1 MKWLSWEEI
10 PKKMQNNAVKEY
22 YEILNKKKVQ
32 LRIKRYFDVVASLI
46 LIVLLSPLMFLIAF
60 MIKVSS
66 PGSIIFRQIRVT
78 QYGRKF
84 YILKFRTMVENAQ
97 QLGTQVTTKGD
108 QRVTKVGR
116 ILRKYRLDELPQLF
130 NIYVGDMTF
139 VGTRPEVPKYVEEYT
154 EEMLATLLLPAGV
167 TSMASIKY
175 KDEEKL
181 LEDSNNADDTY
192 VYQILPEKMKY
203 NLKSMRK
210 FSFINDMDI
219 TIRTLIAIIK

>member
-10 PKKMQNNAVKEY
+10 PKKMQNNAVREY
-22 YEILNKKKVQ
+22 YEILNKKKIQ
-32 LRIKRYFDVVASLI
+32 LRLKRYFDVVVSLS
-46 LIVLLSPLMFLIAF
+46 LIVLLSPLMFIIAF
-60 MIKVSS
+60 IIRFTS
-66 PGSIIFRQIRVT
+66 PGPIIFKQIRVT

-130 NIYVGDMTF
+130 NIYAGDMTF

-175 KDEEKL
+175 KDEECL
-181 LEDSNNADDTY
+181 LNAAEDVDVNY
-192 VYQILPEKMKY
+192 VKEVLPNKMEW
-203 NLKSMRK
+203 NLKSIK
-210 FSFINDMDI
+210 NF
-219 TIRTLIAIIK
+219 TIKNELEVLFNTIIAVI

>member
-22 YEILNKKKVQ
+22 YEILNKKKFQ
-32 LRIKRYFDVVASLI
+32 LMLKRYFDVVVSLS

-60 MIKVSS
+60 MIKFTS
-66 PGSIIFRQIRVT
+66 PGSIIFKQIRVT

-108 QRVTKVGR
+108 QRITKVGR

-130 NIYVGDMTF
+130 NIYAGDMTF
-139 VGTRPEVPKYVEEYT
+139 VGTRPEVPKYVGEYT

-175 KDEEKL
+175 KDEERL
-181 LEDSNNADDTY
+181 LNVAEDVDITY
-192 VYQILPEKMKY
+192 VEKVLPNKMEW
-203 NLKSMRK
+203 NLKSIK
-210 FSFINDMDI
+210 NF
-219 TIRTLIAIIK
+219 TIKNELKVLFNTIIAVIQ

>member
-10 PKKMQNNAVKEY
+10 PKKMQSNAVKEY

-97 QLGTQVTTKGD
+97 QLGTQVTKKGD

-130 NIYVGDMTF
+130 NIYAGDMTF

-175 KDEEKL
+175 KDEEYL
-181 LEDSNNADDTY
+181 LNAAEDVDVTY
-192 VYQILPEKMKY
+192 VKEVLPNKMEW
-203 NLKSMRK
+203 NLKSIK
-210 FSFINDMDI
+210 NF
-219 TIRTLIAIIK
+219 TIKNELEVLFNTIIAVI

>member
-181 LEDSNNADDTY
+181 LEDSNDADDTY

>member
-130 NIYVGDMTF
+130 NIYAGDMTF

-181 LEDSNNADDTY
+181 LEDSNDADDTY

-203 NLKSMRK
+203 NLNR
-210 FSFINDMDI
+210 
-219 TIRTLIAIIK
+219 

>member
-46 LIVLLSPLMFLIAF
+46 LIVLLSLPMFLIAF

-84 YILKFRTMVENAQ
+84 YILKFRTMVEDAQ

-130 NIYVGDMTF
+130 NIYAGDMTF

-181 LEDSNNADDTY
+181 LEDSNDADDTY

>member
-1 MKWLSWEEI
+1 MKWLSWEEV
-10 PKKMQNNAVKEY
+10 PSKMKNDAVKEY
-22 YEILNKKKVQ
+22 YEILDKKKVQ
-32 LRIKRYFDVVASLI
+32 MRLKRCFDVVASLS
-46 LIVLLSPLMFLIAF
+46 LIVLLSPLMLLIAF
-60 MIKVSS
+60 MVKISS

-130 NIYVGDMTF
+130 NIYAGDMTF
-139 VGTRPEVPKYVEEYT
+139 VGTRPEVPKYVEKYT
-154 EEMLATLLLPAGV
+154 EEMWATLLLPAGV
-167 TSMASIKY
+167 TSLASIKY

-181 LEDSNNADDTY
+181 LDTVKDTDQTY
-192 VYQILPEKMKY
+192 AKEVLPNKMKW
-203 NLKSMRK
+203 NLESIKE
-210 FSFINDMDI
+210 F
-219 TIRTLIAIIK
+219 TIKKELEVLLHTIIAVVR

>member
-22 YEILNKKKVQ
+22 YEILNKKIFQ
-32 LRIKRYFDVVASLI
+32 LRLKRYFDVIVSLS
-46 LIVLLSPLMFLIAF
+46 LIVLLSPLMFIIAF
-60 MIKVSS
+60 MIKLTS
-66 PGSIIFRQIRVT
+66 PGPIIFRQIRVT

-108 QRVTKVGR
+108 QRITKVGR

-130 NIYVGDMTF
+130 NIYAGDMTF

-175 KDEEKL
+175 KDEECL
-181 LEDSNNADDTY
+181 LNVAEDVDITY
-192 VYQILPEKMKY
+192 VEKVLPNKMKW
-203 NLKSMRK
+203 NLKSIK
-210 FSFINDMDI
+210 NF
-219 TIRTLIAIIK
+219 TIKNELKVLFNTIIAVIQ